1 MRSNMSTRQRTTS
14 LILCATSS
22 SAVFPMAKTFDLRD
36 CVLSSP
42 RETDSFGHSIG
53 KVLRRG
59 DVLALV
65 GELGAGKTALVRG
78 IVTGLG
84 GPDSSVT
91 SPTFTLV
98 HEYQGKLPLIHLDL
112 YRLKRVDEAE
122 SFGLSAC
129 FTDEGVTAIEW
140 ADRFP
145 DFLPADYL
153 EVRLIHRT
161 RMTRIVRLKAQGAR
175 SRSLLMRIHRACHA
189 TGPSGRSPQSRTSPS
204 RKASQR

>member
-1 MRSNMSTRQRTTS
+1 
-14 LILCATSS
+14 
-22 SAVFPMAKTFDLRD
+22 MAKSLDLRD
-36 CVLSSP
+36 LVFSSP
-42 RETDSFGHSIG
+42 RETDSFGHTIG

-78 IVTGLG
+78 IVAGLG
-84 GPDSSVT
+84 GSVASVT
-91 SPTFTLV
+91 SPTFALV
-98 HEYQGKLPLIHLDL
+98 HEYQGRLPLIHLDL

-122 SFGLSAC
+122 SIGLSAC
-129 FTDEGVTAIEW
+129 FTDEAVTAIEW

-145 DFLPADYL
+145 DLLPADRL

-161 RMTRIVRLKAQGAR
+161 RTTRMVKLEAQGAR
-175 SRSLLMRIHRACHA
+175 SRSLFTRITRAFLA
-189 TGPSGRSPQSRTSPS
+189 IGPSARLPRSRTRPR